1 MLRIL
6 APATMCSGLVSR
18 ERLTTNRTVLDFF
31 SGDATPLA
39 ESGSEQVSASIQC
52 IATRR
57 TLAAMPKSVAKEFFI
72 VLKVRLAGELDRP
85 VAGLGRRASRS
96 SQRVPLQ
103 QGMYCFMGVVLCIFT
118 GLSEVAASDEASVWV
133 KALEL
138 PSV

>member
-1 MLRIL
+1 
-6 APATMCSGLVSR
+6 
-18 ERLTTNRTVLDFF
+18 
-31 SGDATPLA
+31 
-39 ESGSEQVSASIQC
+39 
-52 IATRR
+52 
-57 TLAAMPKSVAKEFFI
+57 MPTSVAKESFI
-72 VLKVRLAGELDRP
+72 VLKVRLAGELDCA
-85 VAGLGRRASRS
+85 VAGLGAPRQSS